1 MEQNMKKRMPIKE
14 HPYEH
19 QQRAYEFVLRVFEMG
34 PEVRKHKDPSQVRM
48 VRESIYE
55 RKKSSP

>member
-1 MEQNMKKRMPIKE
+1 MPVKA

-34 PEVRKHKDPSQVRM
+34 PEVRKTENLDQMRL
-48 VRESIYE
+48 VREYVSEGKITD
-55 RKKSSP
+55 S